1 MEKTKSTNKPI
12 KEEVLR
18 EFPPLGKYRIRLVRN
33 PRRPGEA
40 PALDIREFI
49 SSETFEGFTRRGIR
63 MSDRA
68 QMDLLRD
75 VLKEILEANGFAKPA
90 PGLLPVQ

>member
-1 MEKTKSTNKPI
+1 MEKTTNKPI

-18 EFPPLGKYRIRLVRN
+18 EWPPLGKYRMRLVRN
-33 PRRPGEA
+33 PRRPMET
-40 PALDIREFI
+40 PTLDIREYI

-63 MSDRA
+63 LGDRA

-75 VLKEILEANGFAKPA
+75 ALKEILEAGGFAKPEA
-90 PGLLPVQ
+90 GLVPAQ

>member
-1 MEKTKSTNKPI
+1 VEKTTNKPL
-12 KEEVLR
+12 KEEVVR

-33 PRRPGEA
+33 PKRPGET
-40 PALDIREFI
+40 PTLDIREYI

-63 MSDRA
+63 LGDRA

-75 VLKEILEANGFAKPA
+75 VLREVLEAGGFAKPA
-90 PGLLPVQ
+90 PGLMPVQ